1 MRRSILTCLA
11 TLPLMASAVLA
22 DEKSSYVVCDNGLR
36 CVRAPCPSAS
46 ARDLADD
53 RVLKGLYPDL
63 GALSEAERA
72 RIRETDALYYGRLV
86 LRGHIETRQTD
97 VSGRRYAL
105 SHLVVTGI
113 ERDATAAERR
123 HCPAG

>member
-1 MRRSILTCLA
+1 MRRPILTCFA
-11 TLPLMASAVLA
+11 TLPLMASTVLA

-53 RVLKGLYPDL
+53 RVLKGVYPDL
-63 GALSEAERA
+63 AALPEADRA
-72 RIRETDALYYGRLV
+72 RIGEADALYYGRLV
-86 LRGHIETRQTD
+86 LRGHIETRPAD
-97 VSGRRYAL
+97 ISGRRYAL
-105 SHLVVTGI
+105 SHLVITGI
-113 ERDATAAERR
+113 EREATADERR